1 MAGSLTDAQVAR
13 YHRDGFLFPLE
24 VFDEGETRAHREEFE
39 ALERRYPAG
48 SLPHDLGQYL
58 RVNPQLVVPLAARI
72 ALNPAVLDVVE
83 SILGP
88 DLLVWSAELFIKEP
102 HTPKVVSWHQDLT
115 YWGLG
120 ETDEELTAWIA
131 LSPASEASGCMRFLP
146 GSHKQPIVAHR
157 DTFAADNLLS
167 RGQEIAVEVDEAAAV
182 HAALEP
188 GRMSLHH
195 GRMFHAS
202 GPNLSDDRRIGLAIR
217 YVTPGVRQIVG
228 ARDYAMLARGVD
240 RGRNW
245 IHAAPPHELF
255 GTARLAL
262 YDKVLADQSAALAEG
277 AAQTVGLYDPAQTVA
292 NA

>member
-1 MAGSLTDAQVAR
+1 MAASLTDTQVAR

-24 VFDEGETRAHREEFE
+24 VFGEGETRAHREEFE
-39 ALERRYPAG
+39 ALEQRYPAG

-58 RVNPQLVVPLAARI
+58 RVNAQMVVPLAARI
-72 ALNPAVLDVVE
+72 ALKPAVLDIVE

-102 HTPKVVSWHQDLT
+102 GTPKIVSWHQDLT

-146 GSHKQPIVAHR
+146 GSHKRPIVAHR

-167 RGQEIAVEVDEAAAV
+167 RGQEIAVEVDEAEAV
-182 HAALEP
+182 LAALGP
-188 GRMSLHH
+188 GQMSLHH

-240 RGRNW
+240 RARNW
-245 IHAAPPHELF
+245 IHVAPPHELF
-255 GTARLAL
+255 GAAHLAL
-262 YDKVLADQSAALAEG
+262 YDQVLADQSVALAEG
-277 AAQTVGLYDPAQTVA
+277 AAQPVGLYDFARTVTKA
-292 NA
+292 